1 VAYVP
6 RETIEEVE
14 VSGVVLPKGTVV
26 QLCPAV
32 INLSPSVWGPDA
44 EAFNPDRWD
53 IGEQYPKPGD
63 PQHAT
68 PGEVNP
74 GPWPKR
80 PTWDLSLQLLIWAG
94 FNGLSVQQKVGNC
107 GSENALAGHVR
118 LGRLFGIYWNTGDL
132 ARGVQRRLNPTGY
145 ESKGLD
151 QWVGPRRIPRDRWG
165 DPGAG

>member
-53 IGEQYPKPGD
+53 NLKGEAAGAYAFQTFHNGPRVCIGKQLSMVEMKVILVELVSRFRVEATAGVAGRTVEFASPSFTLRPK
-63 PQHAT
+63 
-68 PGEVNP
+68 E
-74 GPWPKR
+74 KLR
-80 PTWDLSLQLLIWAG
+80 
-94 FNGLSVQQKVGNC
+94 
-107 GSENALAGHVR
+107 VR
-118 LGRLFGIYWNTGDL
+118 LIEAF
-132 ARGVQRRLNPTGY
+132 
-145 ESKGLD
+145 
-151 QWVGPRRIPRDRWG
+151 
-165 DPGAG
+165 